1 MRHRVAGRKLG
12 RTSSHRRALFRNLVT
27 DFLDKERVV
36 TTLPKAKEIRPLAER
51 MITLGKRE
59 TLAARRKA
67 LAFIVKKEIVR
78 KVFETLAPRFADRSG
93 GYTRIIRLGFRPGDS
108 AEMALIELIG
118 SEYEP
123 VDGDKKKS
131 KKAAP
136 KRSGS
141 RSDAAAAG
149 KTPRRGFGSWG
160 AKAKENKSA
169 KEGKLMKKDKSSKK
183 GNKEN

>member
-27 DFLDKERVV
+27 DFLEKERVV

-123 VDGDKKKS
+123 VDGDKKKTK

-141 RSDAAAAG
+141 RSEAAAPG
-149 KTPRRGFGSWG
+149 KTLRKGFGSWG
-160 AKAKENKSA
+160 AKGKEDKEDKST
-169 KEGKLMKKDKSSKK
+169 KKDKSSKK
-183 GNKEN
+183 GNRGN